1 MLTNGM
7 VYHSHDTPHI
17 DGVVISQRKR
27 LVEAKALLPE
37 SGNEDEARFTR
48 FIEQDNE
55 WNGLLRKDERHPQET
70 CD

>member
-37 SGNEDEARFTR
+37 SGDS
-48 FIEQDNE
+48 
-55 WNGLLRKDERHPQET
+55 
-70 CD
+70 